1 MKKETPEISE
11 GASNLKLALFVRY
24 VRAGRPISSDLLNY
38 VADGVEEF
46 LKGSKQPWT
55 GRKNIGTSTKKQN
68 EASKIYALSEI
79 ELSNERIADILG
91 NNKGGGEDT
100 TRTIRRKIKTGK
112 EFKKNCDIGLLLHIW
127 AIEELL
133 ENPQLKREEI
143 QKLRKKLE
151 ATQAEYDSDESEP
164 NYE

>member
-1 MKKETPEISE
+1 MKKETPEINE

-24 VRAGRPISSDLLNY
+24 VRAGRPISSDLLSY

-46 LKGSKQPWT
+46 LNGSKQPWT

-68 EASKIYALSEI
+68 KASKIYALSEI
-79 ELSNERIADILG
+79 GLSKERIADILG
-91 NNKGGGEDT
+91 DNKEDGSDPT
-100 TRTIRRKIKTGK
+100 KTIGRKIETGK
-112 EFKKNCDIGLLLHIW
+112 DFRNNCDIGLLLHIW